1 MPTFSQRSNPL
12 EGYRQYVRG
21 LRNGTA
27 SYNDDATEQMN
38 RTLFG
43 YEETL
48 RGHEQWNRERRK
60 RFAEDAANIGRLQGL
75 QSNALS
81 LDAQRRTHESGIART
96 NFMNEADVRSKQLE
110 LEEAER
116 LHESDIATQ
125 LSKNEREM
133 MDDRIAML
141 IAQDSLDALERQ
153 RDDDAIVKKGIAYSA
168 LAQALSGRRVNRST
182 IDEMNALREEEID
195 DYDPNVDA
203 IKRIEMG
210 ANGQILVT
218 YANDDVLPWQDYRT
232 LLSFGRQRPD
242 FANVIEANL
251 PKEVA
256 QQYRL
261 DRAAQVDR
269 ENQERQ
275 QAYQER
281 NQQRQELSAFVSS
294 VQKSIANIDKQMESV
309 HNEDERAKLDEQR
322 LALYGDLGKA
332 QEAYKKLHPDIFGE
346 QQEQGGQ
353 GANNP
358 LSRAASETGFY
369 GDATVFDSG
378 SNK

>member
-1 MPTFSQRSNPL
+1 MALNGRSNWL
-12 EGYRQYVRG
+12 DGYRARVRA

-27 SYNDDATEQMN
+27 SFNDDPVEQAN
-38 RTLFG
+38 RAMYG
-43 YEETL
+43 YEDTL
-48 RGHEQWNRERRK
+48 RSHEQWNREAQK
-60 RFAEDAANIGRLQGL
+60 RFVEDVENIGRIQGL
-75 QSNALS
+75 AANSLA
-81 LDAQRRTHESGIART
+81 LDAQRRTHESGIAKT

-110 LEEAER
+110 LDEDER
-116 LHESDIATQ
+116 LHESGIASQ
-125 LSKNEREM
+125 LSKNEREEYEN
-133 MDDRIAML
+133 RIAMMV
-141 IAQDSLDALERQ
+141 ARQGLDIFKRQ
-153 RDDDAIVKKGIAYSA
+153 MDEDAIAKKSVAYEA
-168 LAQALSGRRVNRST
+168 LGQVLSGMRVNRET
-182 IDEMNALREEEID
+182 IDKLNEIRSEQYDDYDSKID
-195 DYDPNVDA
+195 DYKS
-203 IKRIEMG
+203 IRRG
-210 ANGQILVT
+210 ANGQIEIT
-218 YANDDVLPWQDYRT
+218 YADGEVGPWQDYRT
-232 LLSFGRQRPD
+232 LASFGRLNPD
-242 FANVIEANL
+242 LADAVEINL

-281 NQQRQELSAFVSS
+281 NQQRQELSAFVAS
-294 VQKSIANIDKQMESV
+294 VQKSIANIEKQMESV
-309 HNEDERAKLDEQR
+309 HNEAERAKLDEQR

-353 GANNP
+353 GADNP

>member
-1 MPTFSQRSNPL
+1 MPTFSQGSNPL
-12 EGYRQYVRG
+12 EGYRQYIRG

-38 RTLFG
+38 RALFG
-43 YEETL
+43 YEDTL

-60 RFAEDAANIGRLQGL
+60 RFAEDADNIGRLQGL
-75 QSNALS
+75 QSNALA
-81 LDAQRRTHESGIART
+81 LDAQRRTHESGIAKT
-96 NFMNEADVRSKQLE
+96 NFMNEADVRAKRME
-110 LEEAER
+110 LEEDER
-116 LHESDIATQ
+116 LFESNIASK
-125 LSKNEREM
+125 LSKNELGLA
-133 MDDRIAML
+133 DDRIAMEM
-141 IAQDSLDALERQ
+141 AQRSLDVLDQQ
-153 RDDDAIVKKGIAYSA
+153 RNDDAIIKKSVAYSA

-275 QAYQER
+275 FANQER
-281 NQQRQELSAFVSS
+281 SMERQYLNSELNAMKSELDAWKSLRDSAANAG
-294 VQKSIANIDKQMESV
+294 QDTKDYDGRIKTIANAMEGIRTKI
-309 HNEDERAKLDEQR
+309 NGGTPAPMGDGGAPAPGGALGAGAAYTRQAKES
-322 LALYGDLGKA
+322 A
-332 QEAYKKLHPDIFGE
+332 
-346 QQEQGGQ
+346 
-353 GANNP
+353 
-358 LSRAASETGFY
+358 
-369 GDATVFDSG
+369 VF
-378 SNK
+378 KP